1 MVFQFLPHLH
11 ISICLCGCINYTSNI
26 WHDNY
31 GFFSL
36 STISW
41 QVTGI
46 LWSIWVQ
53 EFTYPHFKSSILQR
67 GTLAACQA
75 HSMRFKKPCGIFG
88 MKVLS
93 NALWV
98 LGSDNCNKNCM
109 WTCACNL
116 PDMVPAHKWHW
127 PLWSCKKEQLLIAT
141 SLGLLCHFLNRMP
154 LWQSCQFLFAS
165 KGRERGGGGVHQLST
180 GTNLGQE
187 HTIAFH
193 EFLLH
198 YF

>member
-31 GFFSL
+31 SFFSL

-67 GTLAACQA
+67 GTLAAFQA

-141 SLGLLCHFLNRMP
+141 SLGLLCHSWIGCHCDKAANSFLLR
-154 LWQSCQFLFAS
+154 
-165 KGRERGGGGVHQLST
+165 KGERERRGRGAST
-180 GTNLGQE
+180 Q
-187 HTIAFH
+187 HWD
-193 EFLLH
+193 
-198 YF
+198 